1 MSNNTILGPSPDAR
15 SRRIAFCV
23 GDGLSPE
30 QIGVIFGDSVAGIEE
45 ITAAVKENKEQ
56 ILAWLEKNDAYLPP
70 VQIFKEDE

>member
-30 QIGVIFGDSVAGIEE
+30 QIGAVFGNSAEEAGVIEE
-45 ITAAVKENKEQ
+45 LVEQNMEQ
-56 ILAWLEKNDAYLPP
+56 ILAWLKD
-70 VQIFKEDE
+70 QSKGT